1 MTTRLERRTLF
12 DHRVPPI
19 AIGCAPLGDMPETFD
34 YSVPDELAHATV
46 RTALESE
53 LNWLDTAAKYGHG
66 ESERRI
72 GQVLREMGGLPH
84 DAFLDTKIGST
95 ADGRYD
101 GASTR
106 ELFARS
112 QELLGVDTF
121 DLVFLHDPEERSW
134 EEITAPDGPLRV
146 LFELRD
152 EGKIRH
158 VGIAGGPINLLM
170 SAIETQ
176 PFEAVI
182 THNRYTLLNR
192 SAEPL
197 IEKCHRRGI
206 PLLNAAPYG
215 SGLLA
220 KGPDQYPR
228 YAYGEADRRLVDRA
242 REMEA
247 ICARYE
253 VPLAAAALQFSLRE
267 RRIDATIVG
276 MTRPER
282 IEQTLD
288 FATMTIPDECWDEL
302 MQVPFDT
309 DDIT

>member
-1 MTTRLERRTLF
+1 MNHQLHRRSLLG
-12 DHRVPPI
+12 RSVPPI
-19 AIGCAPLGDMPETFD
+19 AVGCAPLGDMPDTFT
-34 YSVPDELAHATV
+34 YSVPEDLAHATI

-72 GQVLREMGGLPH
+72 GHVLRDMGGLPKG
-84 DAFLDTKIGST
+84 AFLNTKIGAT
-95 ADGRYD
+95 EDGRYN
-101 GASTR
+101 AESTR

-112 QELLGVDTF
+112 QELLGIETF
-121 DLVFLHDPEERSW
+121 DLVFLHDPEQRPW
-134 EEITAPDGPLRV
+134 DEIVGPGGPLEA
-146 LFELRD
+146 LFALRD
-152 EGKIRH
+152 EGLIRH
-158 VGIAGGPINLLM
+158 VGIAGGPIDLLIN
-170 SAIETQ
+170 AIETQ

-192 SAEPL
+192 AAEPL

-206 PLLNAAPYG
+206 PLLNAAPFG
-215 SGLLA
+215 SGMLA

-228 YAYGEADRRLVDRA
+228 YAYGEANARLVQRA
-242 REMEA
+242 RELEA

-267 RRIDATIVG
+267 RRIDGTIVG

-282 IEQTLD
+282 IAQTLE
-288 FATMTIPDECWDEL
+288 FATLDIPTACWDEL
-302 MQVPFDT
+302 LAVPFDSEDLT
-309 DDIT
+309 

>member
-1 MTTRLERRTLF
+1 MTTRLERRDLF
-12 DHRVPPI
+12 GHSLPPI
-19 AIGCAPLGDMPETFD
+19 GIGCAPLGDMPDTFA
-34 YSVPDELAHATV
+34 YSVPDDLAMATV
-46 RTALESE
+46 RAALESD

-72 GQVLREMGGLPH
+72 GRVLREMGGLPEG
-84 DAFLDTKIGST
+84 AFLNTKIGAT
-95 ADGRYD
+95 EDGRYD
-101 GASTR
+101 AASTR

-112 QELLGVDTF
+112 QELLGIETF
-121 DLVFLHDPEERSW
+121 DLVFLHDPEQRPW
-134 EEITAPDGPLRV
+134 EEIVGPGGPLEA
-146 LFELRD
+146 LFALRD

-158 VGIAGGPINLLM
+158 VGLAGGPIDLLING
-170 SAIETQ
+170 IETQ

-206 PLLNAAPYG
+206 PLFNAAPYG

-228 YAYGEADRRLVDRA
+228 YAYGEASETQVARA
-242 REMEA
+242 RELEA

-267 RRIDATIVG
+267 HRIDGTIVG

-282 IEQTLD
+282 IEQTLG
-288 FATMTIPDECWDEL
+288 FATVTIPEDCWDEL
-302 MQVPFDT
+302 LAEPFDT
-309 DDIT
+309 DDL